1 MTALDVP
8 ASIKV
13 GSAARLGSFSYWELG
28 KDRGELAAQLIA
40 HSRVAFEELDEH
52 AVIEVPRSWVLQRL
66 VDALT
71 QGTEPGGDLR
81 GFHDDIRNETSC
93 FGLHLGIYHD

>member
-8 ASIKV
+8 ASVKV
-13 GSAARLGSFSYWELG
+13 GSAARLGSFSYSELG

-40 HSRVAFEELDEH
+40 HTRVVFEELDEH

-66 VDALT
+66 VDAVT
-71 QGTEPGGDLR
+71 QGTKPNSDLR

-93 FGLHLGIYHD
+93 FRLHLGMYHE